1 VDEVFVLGL
10 VGAVIVRAVMRVLA
24 WHERARQRQ
33 LLLMSDHALRD
44 IGKSRDDIASS
55 LPRALW
61 TMGESD
67 QPSWRATI
75 MDGRV
80 QRRNIHATRR

>member
-1 VDEVFVLGL
+1 MTTIAESKARTKSLYWAS
-10 VGAVIVRAVMRVLA
+10 VGAVIVRALMKVLT
-24 WHERARQRQ
+24 WHEWARRRQRPR
-33 LLLMSDHALRD
+33 MSDHALRD
-44 IGKSRDDIASS
+44 IGLSRDDIASS

-75 MDGRV
+75 HLGRL
-80 QRRNIHATRR
+80 

>member
-1 VDEVFVLGL
+1 MTTIAESKARTKSSNWVS
-10 VGAVIVRAVMRVLA
+10 VGAVIVRNEMRVLA

-75 MDGRV
+75 HLGRL
-80 QRRNIHATRR
+80 

>member
-1 VDEVFVLGL
+1 MTTIAESKARTKFSYWAS
-10 VGAVIVRAVMRVLA
+10 VGAVIVRAVMMVLA

-33 LLLMSDHALRD
+33 LLLMNDHALRD

-67 QPSWRATI
+67 QPCWRATI
-75 MDGRV
+75 NLRGGL
-80 QRRNIHATRR
+80 

>member
-1 VDEVFVLGL
+1 MTTIAESKARTKSLYWAS
-10 VGAVIVRAVMRVLA
+10 VGAVIVRAVMKVLT
-24 WHERARQRQ
+24 WHARERQRQ
-33 LLLMSDHALRD
+33 LLLASDHALRD
-44 IGKSRDDIASS
+44 IGLSRDDIASS

-75 MDGRV
+75 HLGRL
-80 QRRNIHATRR
+80 

>member
-1 VDEVFVLGL
+1 MTTIAEAKARTKSSYWAP
-10 VGAVIVRAVMRVLA
+10 VGAVAARAAMRVLA

-33 LLLMSDHALRD
+33 FLLMNDHALRD

-67 QPSWRATI
+67 QPCWRATI
-75 MDGRV
+75 NSRGWL
-80 QRRNIHATRR
+80 